1 MANQNIQF
9 LELRNEN
16 NDDSPLFPNSLF
28 TLVEEGTFNP
38 IVIESPGNLTI
49 IFEGISQKLGK
60 DFDRDFMMEEFPG
73 ARTFPQIR
81 VDGENVGGYTEF
93 KALIDARL

>member
-1 MANQNIQF
+1 MTKKEISYT
-9 LELRNEN
+9 
-16 NDDSPLFPNSLF
+16 D
-28 TLVEEGTFNP
+28 LVKVTMDKARAEAK
-38 IVIESPGNLTI
+38 
-49 IFEGISQKLGK
+49 KLGK